1 MLTTGTTEA
10 TDADPTVTTT
20 TPDGGNSTSTYPPFS
35 QASMT
40 VETHAV
46 PSTDDEETTTTTS
59 AKLGTPTTATTA
71 TSTNTESTEATPP
84 DACKENASCMAC
96 LVADCCWL
104 VQPLAMSTQC
114 LPTDFAELR
123 GYECALGCE
132 PGDLGKRQEATSFCT
147 PADQCGVLAEP
158 QVDSPTGAGVAAGQ
172 SGGVNVGII
181 AGVGAAAVA
190 VVGILALLLIIRRV
204 KAAKKV
210 PAAATPSHR
219 AAPQAHSASRR
230 GVRRADSSR
239 HSVSRRASNRHGVG
253 NGPPQQGYISA
264 TAPLDFGHTARHG
277 TYESPIAP
285 FSTSLTHSAPY
296 ESVSAPL
303 SPTGTQ
309 LVRQPVR
316 PPGPPPTTM

>member
-1 MLTTGTTEA
+1 
-10 TDADPTVTTT
+10 VV
-20 TPDGGNSTSTYPPFS
+20 ST
-35 QASMT
+35 
-40 VETHAV
+40 
-46 PSTDDEETTTTTS
+46 
-59 AKLGTPTTATTA
+59 TTATTA
-71 TSTNTESTEATPP
+71 PSTETEGTLSDSECETIP
-84 DACKENASCMAC
+84 SCSDC
-96 LVADCCWL
+96 FRSRCCWL
-104 VQPLAMSTQC
+104 PQPVSLSVQCVPA
-114 LPTDFAELR
+114 DYAGDR
-123 GYECALGCE
+123 GVECE
-132 PGDLGKRQEATSFCT
+132 PGCPPGDVRKRQEPTSFCT
-147 PADQCGVLAEP
+147 AADQCGVLAEP

-190 VVGILALLLIIRRV
+190 VLSILALLLIIRRM

-219 AAPQAHSASRR
+219 AAPQVHSASRR

-253 NGPPQQGYISA
+253 NGPPQQGYTSA

-277 TYESPIAP
+277 TYESPMAP
-285 FSTSLTHSAPY
+285 LSTSSTHSAPY